1 MSRVQPAPSSPTPRR
16 IAPPSWLDLRLVLG
30 VALVLASVLVG
41 AVVVSR
47 AGDTGPAVMV
57 RRDLAAGTI
66 LTRADLRVA
75 QVRLP
80 GHGVYLTRVDQAVG
94 RQLGRAVAA
103 GELVPDAAVA
113 LVAARTTVTVP
124 LPPGAA
130 PRLREGQRIQVWV
143 STEGCSSLVL
153 VRDVTVQAVQADA
166 GGTFSTGGEGQNVVV
181 SVAPELADRIVR
193 ALAVKDV
200 QLRAG
205 VLVGPLRPSAA
216 AGADLPDLAP
226 CVGAAPR

>member
-1 MSRVQPAPSSPTPRR
+1 M
-16 IAPPSWLDLRLVLG
+16 LG
-30 VALVLASVLVG
+30 VALVLGSVLVG
-41 AVVVSR
+41 AVVVAK
-47 AGDTGPAVMV
+47 AGDTHPAVVV

-66 LTRADLRVA
+66 LARTDLRVA

-80 GHGVYLTRVDQAVG
+80 RGGVYLTRIDQAVG

-103 GELVPDAAVA
+103 GELVPGAAVA
-113 LVAARTTVTVP
+113 VVAARTTVTVP

-130 PRLREGQRIQVWV
+130 PTLRKGQRIQVWV
-143 STEGCSSLVL
+143 STAACSSVVL

-166 GGTFSTGGEGQNVVV
+166 GGPLSAGGDGQDVVV
-181 SVAPELADRIVR
+181 SVAPDIADRIVR

-205 VLVGPLRPSAA
+205 VLVGASGPA
-216 AGADLPDLAP
+216 AGTGELPDLAP
-226 CVGAAPR
+226 CLSAAPR